1 MRPRTPEISKET
13 VIQKWLQAYS
23 RNRIAQECSLGKGTV
38 SAIINEWSQSTGK
51 EVASQLRDL
60 SLALRNSGLS
70 LTQCV
75 TGLRVG
81 LSMKKLGI
89 DVDDA
94 EHFFGETYI
103 ACVSKGLEPLAVANL
118 LEDVITLSDGLNSI
132 SAMFDQLRAIRDEK
146 ENRTNSTIELKEN
159 IKCLHAEREAAQE
172 LCEAALENDRVTQDT
187 LKWFRD
193 TREELSKYGIPV
205 DDTIKFTKAVRWIRE
220 TGYAVME
227 IVKTY
232 SDYLTMKNVTS
243 NMQQTCSI
251 LEKDIS
257 GLGENKANLERLI
270 SLHSQTL
277 AELKELARLGI
288 GIKELRMLRSIIG
301 EVAMANGLN
310 TSDNSAWKKF
320 FVDLEQYDTKLG
332 FERKIQDHK
341 VRLRKLIFL
350 VNSLSEHLGMFVA
363 DSFQTKLGEQQKLLL
378 ANILDNHAEIAER
391 VAATQIEQ
399 MNLNKRKENTKTSGR
414 SYSHD
419 IVNGDVVGFDSIGNE
434 KQPSTDVSNPR
445 VLTKDRES
453 EPSYP
458 PCSDEVI
465 EEYYNY
471 FMGEQRKMA
480 ASSESN

>member
-1 MRPRTPEISKET
+1 M
-13 VIQKWLQAYS
+13 
-23 RNRIAQECSLGKGTV
+23 
-38 SAIINEWSQSTGK
+38 
-51 EVASQLRDL
+51 
-60 SLALRNSGLS
+60 
-70 LTQCV
+70 
-75 TGLRVG
+75 
-81 LSMKKLGI
+81 
-89 DVDDA
+89 
-94 EHFFGETYI
+94 
-103 ACVSKGLEPLAVANL
+103 
-118 LEDVITLSDGLNSI
+118 
-132 SAMFDQLRAIRDEK
+132 
-146 ENRTNSTIELKEN
+146 
-159 IKCLHAEREAAQE
+159 
-172 LCEAALENDRVTQDT
+172 
-187 LKWFRD
+187 
-193 TREELSKYGIPV
+193 

-257 GLGENKANLERLI
+257 GLGENEANLERLI

-363 DSFQTKLGEQQKLLL
+363 DSFQTKLGEQQKLF
-378 ANILDNHAEIAER
+378 R
-391 VAATQIEQ
+391 
-399 MNLNKRKENTKTSGR
+399 RKDK
-414 SYSHD
+414 
-419 IVNGDVVGFDSIGNE
+419 SIF
-434 KQPSTDVSNPR
+434 
-445 VLTKDRES
+445 RE
-453 EPSYP
+453 
-458 PCSDEVI
+458 
-465 EEYYNY
+465 
-471 FMGEQRKMA
+471 A
-480 ASSESN
+480 